1 MALRNK
7 YKVSAKEDR
16 TYDGIVFD
24 SKAEMKYYRDV
35 VLPGVANGT
44 IVDYQLQKPY
54 ELQPK
59 FKYYGKTVRAITY
72 VCDFYLVYAD
82 GHTEVIDIKGM
93 ATTEALLKRKLFM
106 YTRMKTVS
114 GWWNA
119 RPVGYD
125 MKIAKNVKNRE
136 AFMTNKIM
144 RGGVLP

>member
-16 TYDGIVFD
+16 TYDGVVFD

-54 ELQPK
+54 ELQPG
-59 FKYYGKTVRAITY
+59 FKRDGKTVRAITY

-82 GHTEVIDIKGM
+82 GRTEVVDIKGM
-93 ATTEALLKRKLFM
+93 ATPEAMLKRKLFM
-106 YTRMKTVS
+106 YKYPEENLLWLVERKA
-114 GWWNA
+114 GW
-119 RPVGYD
+119 
-125 MKIAKNVKNRE
+125 
-136 AFMTNKIM
+136 M
-144 RGGVLP
+144 RYEDCKKRKK

>member
-16 TYDGIVFD
+16 TYDGVVFD

-59 FKYYGKTVRAITY
+59 FKHDGKAGWMRY
-72 VCDFYLVYAD
+72 EDC
-82 GHTEVIDIKGM
+82 K
-93 ATTEALLKRKLFM
+93 KRK
-106 YTRMKTVS
+106 K
-114 GWWNA
+114 
-119 RPVGYD
+119 
-125 MKIAKNVKNRE
+125 
-136 AFMTNKIM
+136 
-144 RGGVLP
+144 